1 MEKIPSLQ
9 VPTARWGGRP
19 VDKQCNSLSLDKD
32 TCPGKKRQDP
42 PGLPRRQRAHAG
54 LERSSCSLQAGLLG
68 GAGGG
73 GSTSPLPHAC
83 PSLRFL
89 SVPANVGWP
98 LCWNPWAEAPVS
110 DHYYDPIR
118 SGVPDSKR
126 PPTKRCNYNCKR
138 AWGEGQP
145 KCSWTRIRILQI
157 VSQRGR
163 GMQLRIKEMW

>member
-1 MEKIPSLQ
+1 MPWKEETRPTGLAKEAESPRWAGALLLQ
-9 VPTARWGGRP
+9 SAGWPPWWGG
-19 VDKQCNSLSLDKD
+19 
-32 TCPGKKRQDP
+32 
-42 PGLPRRQRAHAG
+42 
-54 LERSSCSLQAGLLG
+54 
-68 GAGGG
+68 GGG

>member
-1 MEKIPSLQ
+1 MPWKERQSHRASQGGGEPRLGWSAPPAVCKLASL
-9 VPTARWGGRP
+9 V
-19 VDKQCNSLSLDKD
+19 
-32 TCPGKKRQDP
+32 
-42 PGLPRRQRAHAG
+42 
-54 LERSSCSLQAGLLG
+54 
-68 GAGGG
+68 GGG
-73 GSTSPLPHAC
+73 GGDSASPLPHDC

-98 LCWNPWAEAPVS
+98 LCWNPSAEP
-110 DHYYDPIR
+110 PPPITTIR

-145 KCSWTRIRILQI
+145 QCSWTRIRILQI